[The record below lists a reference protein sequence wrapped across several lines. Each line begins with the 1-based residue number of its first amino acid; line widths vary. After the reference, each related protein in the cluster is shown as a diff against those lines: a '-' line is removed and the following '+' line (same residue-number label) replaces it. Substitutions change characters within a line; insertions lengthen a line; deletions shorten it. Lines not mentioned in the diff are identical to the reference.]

1 MQENA
6 GMLELVDRR
15 KRMNYELPNSGM
27 LQGGKIKFEEF
38 TPKMAKEY
46 FEWYIND
53 REHRL
58 TILKEY
64 LREIHEDITLDFSPE
79 SLIPLWSWYET
90 QIVEEDKDPYELQAE
105 KEQCPE
111 WVRDHISDKKIS
123 METLKFTW
131 DVAIYFAEVMVRNN
145 KEKISWGY
153 ITRRKRHIRVNRPV
167 LKGFTANL
175 LLDPR
180 HVVYICTLKSAKEKD
195 PNRLYDLYYVWLEYI
210 V

>member
-1 MQENA
+1 
-6 GMLELVDRR
+6 
-15 KRMNYELPNSGM
+15 MNYELPYSG
-27 LQGGKIKFEEF
+27 LPQVTGIKFDEF

-46 FEWYIND
+46 FDWYIND

-58 TILKEY
+58 RILKEY
-64 LREIHEDITLDFSPE
+64 LREIHKDITLDFSPE

-105 KEQCPE
+105 KEQYPE

-153 ITRRKRHIRVNRPV
+153 ITRRKRHIHVNRPV
-167 LKGFTANL
+167 LKGFAFNK

-180 HVVYICTLKSAKEKD
+180 RIVYICTLKSAEARD

>member
-1 MQENA
+1 M
-6 GMLELVDRR
+6 D
-15 KRMNYELPNSGM
+15 YELPNSGM
-27 LQGGKIKFEEF
+27 LQGGKITFSDF

-64 LREIHEDITLDFSPE
+64 LSEIHEDIPFDFSPE

-105 KEQCPE
+105 KERYPE
-111 WVRDHISDKKIS
+111 WVRDHISAKKIS

-153 ITRRKRHIRVNRPV
+153 ITKPKRSFDVNRPV
-167 LKGFTANL
+167 LKGFMANQ

-180 HVVYICTLKSAKEKD
+180 HVVYICTLKSAEAKD
-195 PNRLYDLYYVWLEYI
+195 PNRLYDLYYVWLEDI

>member
-1 MQENA
+1 
-6 GMLELVDRR
+6 
-15 KRMNYELPNSGM
+15 MNYELPNSGM

-46 FEWYIND
+46 FEWYINE

-58 TILKEY
+58 TILKKY
-64 LREIHEDITLDFSPE
+64 LSEIHEDITLDFSPE

-105 KEQCPE
+105 KEQYPE

-153 ITRRKRHIRVNRPV
+153 ITRSKRHIHVNRPV

>member
-1 MQENA
+1 
-6 GMLELVDRR
+6 
-15 KRMNYELPNSGM
+15 MNYELPNSGM

-46 FEWYIND
+46 FEWYINE

-58 TILKEY
+58 TILKKY
-64 LREIHEDITLDFSPE
+64 LSEIHEDITLDFSPE

-105 KEQCPE
+105 KEQYPE

-153 ITRRKRHIRVNRPV
+153 ITRRKRHIHVNRPA